1 MGACQSREPV
11 AVVAADK
18 NLRKSAPVGGRHQ
31 ATNIPFSE
39 SMTPSHATNVT
50 HNSSDHLL
58 HHNVECNNKD
68 TEAPILLSSSDVSSF
83 VPPPPSIQSS
93 EGQEATKNKS
103 KHARKKSGIVKDYLE
118 AEGASSNRVMVH
130 IESLFGLPIEEVY
143 EGVHNGDVLGEG
155 VAGVVRL
162 ITHRETG
169 IKRAVKRLD
178 CKDLTDG
185 HVNRLLDEI
194 KIMVRPS
201 FVIAIIVCIHNL
213 NITYLLLLSVL
224 LTILMS

>member
-11 AVVAADK
+11 AVAADK
-18 NLRKSAPVGGRHQ
+18 NLRKSAPVGDRHQ
-31 ATNIPFSE
+31 ATSTFSE
-39 SMTPSHATNVT
+39 SMTPSHATDVT

-68 TEAPILLSSSDVSSF
+68 TEDPILLSSSDVSSF
-83 VPPPPSIQSS
+83 VPPPPSIQLS